1 VTELRLNRAL
11 YPRAAV
17 DAAVLVYAPYGALE
31 VVEEQAHWVVRVT
44 AASRDRE
51 RRIAGQL
58 GNYSLGLS
66 ATSPAES
73 RP

>member
-1 VTELRLNRAL
+1 
-11 YPRAAV
+11 
-17 DAAVLVYAPYGALE
+17 
-31 VVEEQAHWVVRVT
+31 VT